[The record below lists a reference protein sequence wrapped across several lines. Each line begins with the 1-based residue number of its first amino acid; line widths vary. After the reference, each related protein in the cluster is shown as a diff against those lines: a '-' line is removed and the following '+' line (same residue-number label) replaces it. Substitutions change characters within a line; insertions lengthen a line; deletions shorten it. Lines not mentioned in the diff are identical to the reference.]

1 MKNLWHTLTIEKT
14 FEKVDS
20 SVTGLTPNQIL
31 ERQNK
36 YGKNKLIEKKKKA
49 NHSVPT
55 QVHRLHD
62 HNLADCCSYCR
73 HRR

>member
-20 SVTGLTPNQIL
+20 SATGLTPNQIL

-36 YGKNKLIEKKKKA
+36 YGKNKLIEKKKRKPIILFLP
-49 NHSVPT
+49 VKGLT
-55 QVHRLHD
+55 GW
-62 HNLADCCSYCR
+62 
-73 HRR
+73 